1 MKAAILT
8 RIGEILFTETEK
20 PTFSDSEMLVHVK
33 AATICGTDLRI
44 IRGKKTSGVR
54 IPSIIGHEFSGEIVE
69 IGKDVENFSPGD
81 RVCVDPVL
89 PCGRCFY
96 CLHGMEN
103 VCLNRKAIGYE
114 YDGCFAEYV
123 RIPAGFIKSGNV
135 QIVPQ
140 GVSWVAGALAE
151 PFGCCLNGQRKLDI
165 SPGDTVTIIGAGP
178 IGLMHAMLAK
188 ASGAGEVIVSEPNE
202 KRREMASKFGADLLV
217 DPIRESLEE
226 VVLAKTNGIG
236 ADVVI
241 LAIGNPQLA
250 NIVLKL
256 ARKGGRISLF
266 AGFSKGDMPAMDVNM
281 IHYKELEVFG
291 ASALQRRDLKKSL
304 DMMERKLVEVDGL
317 VSHTFTLENILE
329 AVALAESGEA
339 IKVALTP

>member
-8 RIGEILFTETEK
+8 RIGEIVFTETPK
-20 PTFSDSEMLVHVK
+20 PTSSDSEILVHVK

-44 IRGKKTSGVR
+44 IRGEKTQGVR
-54 IPSIIGHEFSGEIVE
+54 IPLIIGHEFSGEVVE
-69 IGKDVENFSPGD
+69 IGKDVDHFSPGD

-89 PCGRCFY
+89 SCGQCFY

-151 PFGCCLNGQRKLDI
+151 PLGCCLNGQRKLDL
-165 SPGDTVTIIGAGP
+165 SLGDTVAVIGAGP
-178 IGLMHAMLAK
+178 IGLMHSMLAK
-188 ASGAGEVIVSEPNE
+188 ASGAGKVIVSEPNE
-202 KRREMASKFGADLLV
+202 KRRETALKFGADLLV

-281 IHYKELEVFG
+281 IHYNELAVFG

-304 DMMERKLVEVDGL
+304 DMMERKLVEVDEL